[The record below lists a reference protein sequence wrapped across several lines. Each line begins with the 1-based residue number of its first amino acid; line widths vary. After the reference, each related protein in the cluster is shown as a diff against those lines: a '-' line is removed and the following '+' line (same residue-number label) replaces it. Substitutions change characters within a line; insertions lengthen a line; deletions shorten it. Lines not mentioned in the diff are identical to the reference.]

1 MLALKYSENNYA
13 ADKKNLASYL
23 YIEAN
28 MKSFNGLIA
37 LCSILLLASCAS
49 QPNVETDHQAD
60 YNFAALKTFS
70 VAETK
75 QDTKENILIS
85 PFTLSHIHSVL
96 ESELS
101 RRYQNAVASTKPD
114 FIVNYHVVVEEK
126 IDPRSYDD
134 LYGYGFYGR
143 GYYRH
148 PHPFF
153 YGPNAG
159 IRVYNQGSLII
170 DIVDGKTSKPIWRG
184 VSEKR
189 LSRGMAPQQQREVL
203 SQAVNEVIV
212 YFPPVE
218 AVPK

>member
-1 MLALKYSENNYA
+1 
-13 ADKKNLASYL
+13 
-23 YIEAN
+23 
-28 MKSFNGLIA
+28 MKRFIWLIA
-37 LCSILLLASCAS
+37 LCSTLLFAGCAS

-60 YNFAALKTFS
+60 YDFSTLKTFS

-85 PFTLSHIHSVL
+85 PFTLSHIHAAL
-96 ESELS
+96 EGELAK
-101 RRYQNAVASTKPD
+101 RYLTAGEGAKPD

-143 GYYRH
+143 GYYRY

-159 IRVYNQGSLII
+159 IRVYNQGSLIV
-170 DIVDGKTSKPIWRG
+170 DILDGKTSKPIWRG

-203 SQAVNEVIV
+203 SQAVNEVIA
-212 YFPPVE
+212 YFPPVQ
-218 AVPK
+218 AVKK